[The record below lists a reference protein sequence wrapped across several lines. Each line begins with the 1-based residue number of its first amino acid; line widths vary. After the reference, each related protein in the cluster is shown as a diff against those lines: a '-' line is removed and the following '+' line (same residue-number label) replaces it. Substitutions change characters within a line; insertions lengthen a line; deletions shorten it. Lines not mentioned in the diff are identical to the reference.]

1 MSLRRARRIRP
12 SRSIIAKAPMRKRHL
27 SVRAPLVAPLPTAAR
42 APFCA
47 LGEGRPLVATLSCV
61 CGCFR
66 LAALASTQGSFLP
79 RIMLLC
85 EAQVAGKTTP
95 HAYNCLVV
103 SRSRRES
110 KDAYLRITCCECT
123 NVESQ
128 ASRLLRTD
136 RPSGVWPL
144 ARLGDA
150 RPCARVRRITHPFRA
165 PTTSPSP
172 NHGKV
177 EL

>member
-85 EAQVAGKTTP
+85 EAQLAENTTP
-95 HAYNCLVV
+95 HPYFCVV
-103 SRSRRES
+103 IYRSPRVS
-110 KDAYLRITCCECT
+110 KHTYLSHTY
-123 NVESQ
+123 
-128 ASRLLRTD
+128 
-136 RPSGVWPL
+136 
-144 ARLGDA
+144 
-150 RPCARVRRITHPFRA
+150 
-165 PTTSPSP
+165 
-172 NHGKV
+172 
-177 EL
+177 